1 MKKRLFVRIISLV
14 LCLGMTVT
22 TAQAAGNGWGI
33 FDWIR
38 SRVEQVIGGW
48 TDPGQG
54 DTGAEEPGS
63 EDSDLT
69 LIEDDTT
76 VTNGDM
82 LRASTYALS
91 DGTSVQA
98 DSGTT
103 LKYFPVTLYDY
114 DTDTINNATHRADLE
129 ANASLTEWKGIYFS
143 GGNKD
148 DLGNSA
154 FQTYSYTTS
163 NDSHTN
169 LTWQQVINGTYYSDE
184 ACNTQVTVETQT
196 GEGYAVATGVV
207 IYSEGFPI
215 YNSSWVKT
223 SYYYFSDS
231 DNSYYPLYGNRSSYQ
246 QISTD
251 VYGYVYTWGYSK
263 TDSSSDVVTITTQK
277 VSYGNLTTEAP
288 NVTLYTNSGVVTG
301 YILKAGNDT
310 LATLDSTDTTQK
322 VGVTLYTK
330 AGTSSVTA
338 TYAAWNWWNKAS
350 GIDSN
355 GQKFYTGLMEST
367 LAANKDPVFTVPDG
381 GIFNSDTTVK
391 EVYTNVEMPFVYKK
405 DMTFTSDGKEYTSN
419 FYVFDA
425 ATNGV
430 YFHEDTAQGSSGSAA
445 SNTRLYFDSNST
457 QSHTDMNYGDGS
469 KTLWAPFNKD
479 TSFSVADMD
488 YHFGMRATIPFT
500 MTSNGRMSENDE
512 NSAPIQFSFSGD
524 DDVWVFIDGQL
535 VIDLGGIHNRLDVEI
550 DFAANTVTYSANND
564 AKDDTTKVMFA
575 TGSYNDS
582 NFSLSQTLFTTEKET
597 GLISQNRE
605 TFSASE
611 THELTVF
618 YLERGKGSSN
628 CKISFNLPMKD
639 TLTVTKRANRSW
651 NKNAE
656 EGEDPYDPLTAK
668 EQAAVDNISF
678 GFTLYKSTNGGNT
691 FETVSNAKF
700 KVLDKDGQVVDTRS
714 TDANGHFYLRN
725 NNSARF
731 VTDFGSDGVT
741 YYVVEDDM
749 SSSGF
754 VTPDF
759 TYSGTAAGGFNADN
773 QDYTSGSAIPKTEL
787 DVEAEENKSRIITVY
802 GSDESEDS
810 LVFVCENF
818 LDATMPNPSARPS
831 DDKIVIDY
839 GLGVDINVLVNDV
852 YRGDSIEILGVYGNG
867 VVLTETAKADQIKA
881 ELNINDIVSAPTTP
895 EYGTATLNGDGT
907 IHYQLTQQLTGVE
920 VLTYLVKVTGS
931 AEQAG
936 GNTVKAYA
944 YGLAHVYII
953 PATIMYYE
961 EDFTGLVTYKDGK
974 SSGWTEVGTP
984 ETANQEPGVVGTYDD
999 SPYGSD
1005 VAYLSDSGDSNGSS
1019 MYVNTTNGAAQFSYT
1034 FTGTGTS
1041 FFART
1046 TIDSGYM
1053 RVVVKNEAGDTVQ
1066 ALYRDTKWMNST
1078 ESGYTLDGDEALY
1091 NIPVFTTTNLDY
1103 GTYTVTVTIA
1113 KAASNVGYGSKF
1125 WLDGIRVYM
1134 PLAEADENHSVA
1146 TSAYASDGEANM
1158 TNVTLRQKIISDADV
1173 DEDGKLVYS
1182 ENFAVLTDNDGKIQ
1196 TVEQYESD
1204 GPKEEV
1210 YLYDGQTI
1218 SFSLEGWDPNT
1229 NKLYLGMKAP
1239 TGSATVTVGS
1249 QTITLNNAADCYYEI
1264 SSYAT
1269 IAENEDG
1276 VKIATFTIKAGEGTL
1291 VSVTNI
1297 KVTGDAKFCIIPED
1311 NKNFE
1316 GVTGDDDVT
1325 VDGNDAESEED
1336 TVAADETSGSD
1347 DET

>member
-38 SRVEQVIGGW
+38 SRVEQVVGGW

-114 DTDTINNATHRADLE
+114 DTETINNATHLADLE
-129 ANASLTEWKGIYFS
+129 ANPDLDTWQGMYFS
-143 GGNKD
+143 SGSP
-148 DLGNSA
+148 SA
-154 FQTYSYTTS
+154 SSFSYESGTNTEPVYKLVIPEFDS
-163 NDSHTN
+163 NGYITN
-169 LTWQQVINGTYYSDE
+169 LDTDKQYIFVSKDGSQ
-184 ACNTQVTVETQT
+184 
-196 GEGYAVATGVV
+196 AV
-207 IYSEGFPI
+207 YD
-215 YNSSWVKT
+215 N
-223 SYYYFSDS
+223 
-231 DNSYYPLYGNRSSYQ
+231 NSYYTNSY
-246 QISTD
+246 
-251 VYGYVYTWGYSK
+251 YK
-263 TDSSSDVVTITTQK
+263 TDFQRIS
-277 VSYGNLTTEAP
+277 VSG
-288 NVTLYTNSGVVTG
+288 
-301 YILKAGNDT
+301 AGNDT
-310 LATLDSTDTTQK
+310 LEYNDNITTWKLTKSGNGFNVISSRSSTTNYYMAFSDGSGYSST
-322 VGVTLYTK
+322 
-330 AGTSSVTA
+330 TSSVVYITTTERSDYYNQNCVA
-338 TYAAWNWWNKAS
+338 LKQGSYYLNLYGGTGGSTFAGYNKLDGGSVFYIYECPETTGVLPYAAWNWWNKNT
-350 GIDSN
+350 GENKN
-355 GQKFYTGLMEST
+355 GDLIYTGLLKNT
-367 LAANKDPVFTVPDG
+367 LDKQKDPVFTVPDG

-391 EVYTNVEMPFVYKK
+391 SVYTNVEMPFVYENQ
-405 DMTFTSDGKEYTSN
+405 TYT
-419 FYVFDA
+419 FDA
-425 ATNGV
+425 SQNGV
-430 YFHEDTAQGSSGSAA
+430 YFHEDTNQGSSGTAA
-445 SNTRLYFDSNST
+445 SNTRLYFSERTPQTPYSSNA
-457 QSHTDMNYGDGS
+457 NYPVAWGDGS
-469 KTLWAPFNKD
+469 STIWAPFD
-479 TSFSVADMD
+479 DSTSISGYGSHVDMN

-500 MTSNGRMSENDE
+500 MTSNGRMSENDDT
-512 NSAPIQFSFSGD
+512 STPIQFSFSGD

-535 VIDLGGIHNRLDVEI
+535 VVDLGGIHNRLNVEI
-550 DFAANTVTYSANND
+550 DFAANTVTYSENND
-564 AKDDTTKVMFA
+564 QDTDNN

-582 NFSLSQTLFTTEKET
+582 TFATTRTLFTDENTT
-597 GLISQNRE
+597 GLISQDRE

-611 THELTVF
+611 THELTIF
-618 YLERGKGSSN
+618 YLERGQGTSN

-651 NKNAE
+651 NE
-656 EGEDPYDPLTAK
+656 TDHSYDALTAK

-678 GFTLYKSTNGGNT
+678 GFTLYKSTDGGNT
-691 FETVSNAKF
+691 FETVSNTKF

-731 VTDFGSDGVT
+731 VTDFGSNGVT

-759 TYSGTAAGGFNADN
+759 TYSGTAAGGFKADN
-773 QDYTSGSAIPKTEL
+773 QAYTSGSAIPKTEL
-787 DVEAEENKSRIITVY
+787 DVKAEENKSRIITVY

-839 GLGVDINVLVNDV
+839 GLGVDISVLANDV

-867 VVLTETAKADQIKA
+867 VELTDAAKADQITTA
-881 ELNINDIVSAPTTP
+881 LDIDKIVNNTSTP

-936 GNTVKAYA
+936 GNTVNAYA

-961 EDFTGLVTYKDGK
+961 EDFTGLVTYKNGS
-974 SSGWTEVGTP
+974 SSGWKVEGSAQ
-984 ETANQEPGVVGTYDD
+984 TANQEPGVVGTYDD

-1019 MYVNTTNGAAQFSYT
+1019 MYVNTQSGAAQFSYT

-1046 TIDSGYM
+1046 TTNSGYM

-1078 ESGYTLDGDEALY
+1078 ESGYTLADGKALY
-1091 NIPVFTTTNLDY
+1091 NIPVFTSDTLDY
-1103 GTYTVTVTIA
+1103 GKYTVTVTIA
-1113 KAASNVGYGSKF
+1113 KAASNVGYGSEF

-1134 PLAEADENHSVA
+1134 PLNELDANYSVA

-1158 TNVTLRQKIISDADV
+1158 TNVTLRNKILRGDSYS
-1173 DEDGKLVYS
+1173 DEDGQLIYNGKEFV
-1182 ENFAVLTDNDGKIQ
+1182 VLTDNNGKI
-1196 TVEQYESD
+1196 TTAKQYESD

-1210 YLYDGQTI
+1210 YLYNGQTI
-1218 SFSLEGWDPNT
+1218 SFSLEDWDPNT

-1239 TGSATVTVGS
+1239 TGSATVTVGN
-1249 QTITLNNAADCYYEI
+1249 QTFTLNNAADCYYEI

-1269 IAENEDG
+1269 ITENEDG
-1276 VKIATFTIKAGEGTL
+1276 VKIATFTIKAGEGAL

-1297 KVTGDAKFCIIPED
+1297 KVTGDAKFSIIPDYDADIDAGEA
-1311 NKNFE
+1311 
-1316 GVTGDDDVT
+1316 DDDVT
-1325 VDGNDAESEED
+1325 VDGNDAESEVD
-1336 TVAADETSGSD
+1336 TVAVDETSGSD

>member
-38 SRVEQVIGGW
+38 SRVEQVVGGW

-63 EDSDLT
+63 ENSDLT

-129 ANASLTEWKGIYFS
+129 ANPDLDTWQGMYFS
-143 GGNKD
+143 SGSPAASSFTYA
-148 DLGNSA
+148 NSSEA
-154 FQTYSYTTS
+154 KTG
-163 NDSHTN
+163 
-169 LTWQQVINGTYYSDE
+169 LTWANVQNGTYYYDADCTIKVS
-184 ACNTQVTVETQT
+184 VTEITKAS
-196 GEGYAVATGVV
+196 GYAEASVTFDNL
-207 IYSEGFPI
+207 ISS
-215 YNSSWVKT
+215 NSSEWKATNYFYKSGDNYYTLYAKRSSNGYSNYYSIYEYSFGYTTTGSTSDMNSISFT
-223 SYYYFSDS
+223 SYS
-231 DNSYYPLYGNRSSYQ
+231 YGNY
-246 QISTD
+246 STETPSFT
-251 VYGYVYTWGYSK
+251 VYTTGKVTTGYTLKAGSQ
-263 TDSSSDVVTITTQK
+263 TITTL
-277 VSYGNLTTEAP
+277 N
-288 NVTLYTNSGVVTG
+288 
-301 YILKAGNDT
+301 
-310 LATLDSTDTTQK
+310 STDTSK
-322 VGVTLYTK
+322 EIGVTLYAEVDT
-330 AGTSSVTA
+330 TTTNSR
-338 TYAAWNWWNKAS
+338 TYANWNWWNKNS
-350 GIDSN
+350 GKNEN
-355 GQKFYTGLMEST
+355 GDLTYTGLLKNT
-367 LAANKDPVFTVPDG
+367 LDSQKDPVFTVPDG

-391 EVYTNVEMPFVYKK
+391 SVYTNVEMPFVYENQ
-405 DMTFTSDGKEYTSN
+405 TYT
-419 FYVFDA
+419 FDA
-425 ATNGV
+425 SQNGV
-430 YFHEDTAQGSSGSAA
+430 YFHEDTNQGSSGTAA
-445 SNTRLYFDSNST
+445 SNTRLYFSEGTPQTPYSSNA
-457 QSHTDMNYGDGS
+457 NYPVAWGDGS
-469 KTLWAPFNKD
+469 STIWAPFD
-479 TSFSVADMD
+479 DSASISGYGSHVDMN

-500 MTSNGRMSENDE
+500 MTSNGRMSENDDT
-512 NSAPIQFSFSGD
+512 STPIQFSFSGD

-535 VIDLGGIHNRLDVEI
+535 VVDLGGIHNRLNVEI
-550 DFAANTVTYSANND
+550 DFAANTVTYSENN
-564 AKDDTTKVMFA
+564 AQDTDNN

-582 NFSLSQTLFTTEKET
+582 TFATTQTLFTTENTT
-597 GLISQNRE
+597 GLISQDRE

-611 THELTVF
+611 THELTIF
-618 YLERGKGSSN
+618 YLERGEGTSN

-651 NKNAE
+651 NE
-656 EGEDPYDPLTAK
+656 TDHSYDALTAK

-678 GFTLYKSTNGGNT
+678 GFTLYKSTDGGNT
-691 FETVSNAKF
+691 FETVSNTKF

-731 VTDFGSDGVT
+731 VTDFGSNGVT

-759 TYSGTAAGGFNADN
+759 TYSGTAAGGFKADN
-773 QDYTSGSAIPKTEL
+773 QAYTSGSAIPKTEL
-787 DVEAEENKSRIITVY
+787 DVKAEENKSRIITVY

-839 GLGVDINVLVNDV
+839 GLGVDISVLANDV

-867 VVLTETAKADQIKA
+867 VELTDAAKADQITTA
-881 ELNINDIVSAPTTP
+881 LDIDKIVNNTSTP

-936 GNTVKAYA
+936 GNTVNAYA

-961 EDFTGLVTYKDGK
+961 EDFTGLVTYKNGS
-974 SSGWTEVGTP
+974 SSGWKVEGSAQ
-984 ETANQEPGVVGTYDD
+984 TANQEPGVVGTYDD

-1019 MYVNTTNGAAQFSYT
+1019 MYVNTQSGAAQFSYT

-1046 TIDSGYM
+1046 TTNSGYM

-1078 ESGYTLDGDEALY
+1078 ESGYTLADGKALY
-1091 NIPVFTTTNLDY
+1091 NIPVFTSDTLDY
-1103 GTYTVTVTIA
+1103 GKYTVTVTIA
-1113 KAASNVGYGSKF
+1113 KAASNVGYGSEF

-1134 PLAEADENHSVA
+1134 PLNELDANYSVA

-1158 TNVTLRQKIISDADV
+1158 TNVTLRNKILRGDSYS
-1173 DEDGKLVYS
+1173 DEDGQLIYNGKEFV
-1182 ENFAVLTDNDGKIQ
+1182 VLTDNNGKI
-1196 TVEQYESD
+1196 TTAKQYESD

-1210 YLYDGQTI
+1210 YLYNGQTI
-1218 SFSLEGWDPNT
+1218 SFSLEDWDPNT

-1239 TGSATVTVGS
+1239 TGSATVTVGN
-1249 QTITLNNAADCYYEI
+1249 QTFTLNNAADCYYEI

-1269 IAENEDG
+1269 ITENEDG
-1276 VKIATFTIKAGEGTL
+1276 VKIATFTIKAGEGAL

-1297 KVTGDAKFCIIPED
+1297 KVTGDAKFSIIPDYDADIDAGEA
-1311 NKNFE
+1311 
-1316 GVTGDDDVT
+1316 DDDVT
-1325 VDGNDAESEED
+1325 VDGNDAESEVD
-1336 TVAADETSGSD
+1336 TVAVDETSGSD